1 MTGTIQTELPAA
13 TAGDLA
19 VRNHESFLDRCW
31 YVWGRWP
38 DRRGTAEQI
47 VDEEHRRSQ
56 FLGDTSA
63 LDRLVTLS
71 SELRG
76 RQPSCPVT
84 HLIAAQVACLVHQ
97 FAEARTHLTEAAA
110 CGAPEDASSRI
121 RLAIEQA
128 LGENW
133 LAVLAARREMAEGTG
148 ALQDLVP
155 LGALLADIGEYEEAD
170 RTYMRA
176 IREYRDLSPFA
187 LAWACFQLGVL
198 WGESVPEPERGRAAH
213 WYRQAIAYLPA
224 YIRGRVHLAE
234 IHLDGGEQDAAE
246 ALLLPVVDSGDPEV
260 SWRLA
265 QAMEAQGRAEEAEL
279 QREAARAA
287 FEKLLAR
294 HRLAFADHAA
304 EFYLSIGTDIGR
316 AYDLAR
322 LNLANRPT
330 LRAFELAHTAAK
342 AACDEEFISELLV
355 RAQAQRGA
363 TKAFAYSPLAKEIS
377 SRTTCSN
384 PGAFS

>member
-1 MTGTIQTELPAA
+1 VTGTIQTELPTA

-19 VRNHESFLDRCW
+19 VRNHGSFLDRCW
-31 YVWGRWP
+31 YVWARWP

-47 VDEEHRRSQ
+47 VDEEHRRTQ

-63 LDRLVTLS
+63 LDRLATLS
-71 SELRG
+71 SELRE
-76 RQPSCPVT
+76 RRPSCPVT
-84 HLIAAQVACLVHQ
+84 LLIAAQVASLVHH

-110 CGAPEDASSRI
+110 CGAPEDASRRI

-133 LAVLAARREMAEGTG
+133 PAVLVARQEIAEATG

-187 LAWACFQLGVL
+187 LAWVCFQIGVL
-198 WGESVPEPERGRAAH
+198 WGETIPEPDRCRAAF
-213 WYRQAIAYLPA
+213 WYQQAIAYLPA
-224 YIRGRVHLAE
+224 YTRARVHLAE
-234 IHLDGGEQDAAE
+234 IHLDDGQPHAAE
-246 ALLLPVVDSGDPEV
+246 TLLLPVVTSGDPEPR
-260 SWRLA
+260 WRLA
-265 QAMEAQGRAEEAEL
+265 QAMLAQGRAEEDEL
-279 QREAARAA
+279 HRKAAGAA
-287 FEKLLAR
+287 FEALLAR
-294 HRLAFADHAA
+294 YELAFADHAA
-304 EFYLSIGTDIGR
+304 EFYLSSGADIAR
-316 AYDLAR
+316 AYGLAR

-330 LRAFELAHTAAK
+330 LRAFELAYTAAK
-342 AACDEEFISELLV
+342 AACDEHFISELLV
-355 RAQAQRGA
+355 WAQAQWGA

-377 SRTTCSN
+377 SRSTSSN
-384 PGAFS
+384 LGAFS